1 MKIKPLLTEFIYI
14 KKQLSSLGFDINPQ
28 PEDDGQCSFLIINRK
43 LGSKLHLPNIE
54 QVKGMVSCYLCFRK
68 DDK

>member
-1 MKIKPLLTEFIYI
+1 MKIKPLLTDYLYLSE
-14 KKQLSSLGFDINPQ
+14 QLFSLGFDIEPQ
-28 PEDDGQCSFLIINRK
+28 PNDETGECSFIITNHR

-68 DDK
+68 D